1 MKKSFSQVSEPASG
15 AGTPIGASGNGNGF
29 GNGNGNGGG
38 VGGERGGE
46 RVKVAFGFGTKRK
59 AAGEG
64 MGTPPQK
71 RR

>member
-15 AGTPIGASGNGNGF
+15 AGTPIGSGASGNGF
-29 GNGNGNGGG
+29 GNGNGS
-38 VGGERGGE
+38 GGERGGE